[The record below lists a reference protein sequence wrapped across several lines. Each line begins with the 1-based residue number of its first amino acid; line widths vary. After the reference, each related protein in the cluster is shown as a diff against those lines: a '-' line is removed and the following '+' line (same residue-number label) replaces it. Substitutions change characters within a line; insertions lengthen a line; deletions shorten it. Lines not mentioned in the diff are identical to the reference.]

1 MPEWLIVCTVIHSA
15 MVGII
20 WLAVWLDMPVKS
32 TYDTERRKWD
42 ARIAL
47 AAPVWPLWI
56 PAFIA
61 YGIYRLI
68 QIARTGE

>member
-1 MPEWLIVCTVIHSA
+1 MPDWLIGSLFVYGVVAFLVLFIP
-15 MVGII
+15 
-20 WLAVWLDMPVKS
+20 LANMPS
-32 TYDTERRKWD
+32 NGDYCRYRRQNL
-42 ARIAL
+42 ARVAL
-47 AAPVWPLWI
+47 TAPIWPLWI